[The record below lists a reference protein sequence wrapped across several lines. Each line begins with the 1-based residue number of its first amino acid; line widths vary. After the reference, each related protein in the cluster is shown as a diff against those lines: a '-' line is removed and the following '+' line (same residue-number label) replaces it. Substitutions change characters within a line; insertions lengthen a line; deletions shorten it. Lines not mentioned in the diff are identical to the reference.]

1 MSDMTERS
9 LLIVDDDRS
18 ILTAL
23 RMVLEGDYFVNTVER
38 GLDALSRLHEKI
50 PDLILLDISLPD
62 MNGIDLLDQIRSL
75 APETAVIMMTA
86 SEETQT
92 VSRALELGALGY
104 LVKPMDAKTLKA
116 TLQNAVQKKKSNQFT
131 IGSSR

>member
-9 LLIVDDDRS
+9 LLIVDDDTS

-75 APETAVIMMTA
+75 APETAVILMTA

-92 VSRALELGALGY
+92 VNRALELGALGY
-104 LVKPMDAKTLKA
+104 LVKPMDAKTLKT
-116 TLQNAVQKKKSNQFT
+116 TLQNAVQKKKSNPFT
-131 IGSSR
+131 I

>member
-1 MSDMTERS
+1 MTERS